1 MSASPGDRAVQLA
14 GRLLQLGLT
23 HTAVVEM
30 LSFPLDDLEAQLNW
44 LPYRKAKRPGAF
56 LINAVR
62 RNYSPPKDFYYANL
76 KAIRDRQNDSVD
88 TDSERRH

>member
-1 MSASPGDRAVQLA
+1 MNVSPGDRAVQLA
-14 GRLLQLGLT
+14 GKLLQLGLT
-23 HTAVVEM
+23 HAAVAEM

-62 RNYSPPKDFYYANL
+62 RNYSPPKEFYYANL
-76 KAIRDRQNDSVD
+76 KAIRNHQNDAVD
-88 TDSERRH
+88 PDAKRRY